1 MGRPSPR
8 HLLPALLVVPT
19 VLAVPALGALS
30 PAPAASAAPPPCF
43 GRSATIVGEGY
54 LVGTPGPD
62 VIVAT
67 GTAEVHALGGGDRV
81 CGAFLVYAGP
91 GNDRVSYAKQ
101 KEGDYPDLYGGLG
114 ADLILL
120 GGNRF
125 GLVHGGPGDDDLRSG
140 RGEQILVG
148 GPGRDRLAG
157 GPGPDDLNGGPER
170 DRGDGGLGDDSCS
183 LVEVKLRC

>member
-1 MGRPSPR
+1 MRCPSVR
-8 HLLPALLVVPT
+8 HLAPALPALVALP
-19 VLAVPALGALS
+19 VLAVLPSALV
-30 PAPAASAAPPPCF
+30 ASATTPPCF
-43 GRSATIVGEGY
+43 GRTATIVGDGY

-67 GTAEVHALGGGDRV
+67 GAAEVHALGGHDRV

-101 KEGDYPDLYGGLG
+101 NDGDYPDLYGGLG

-120 GGNRF
+120 GGDRL

-140 RGEQILVG
+140 RDEQFLTG

-157 GPGPDDLNGGPER
+157 GPGPDHLNGGPGR
-170 DRGDGGLGDDSCS
+170 DHGDGGLGDDSCD
-183 LVEVKLRC
+183 LVEVRRRC